1 MREIRTL
8 RAMRRGLETAHGS
21 DIEALP
27 TETGSNKL
35 GRAYGA
41 MAPVLD
47 PTRRLKPSGG
57 LFCFMRCLQFAVGF
71 SMCSITKISARS
83 FCDSIFRPS
92 CSKI

>member
-1 MREIRTL
+1 MRSVQERVVREIRTL

-47 PTRRLKPSGG
+47 PTKSFINLRS
-57 LFCFMRCLQFAVGF
+57 FFMRLL
-71 SMCSITKISARS
+71 
-83 FCDSIFRPS
+83 P
-92 CSKI
+92 

>member
-41 MAPVLD
+41 MAPVLN
-47 PTRRLKPSGG
+47 PTDIHTDFYSTCFRRSGKTLETLPS
-57 LFCFMRCLQFAVGF
+57 R
-71 SMCSITKISARS
+71 
-83 FCDSIFRPS
+83 
-92 CSKI
+92 